1 MKILLFFLLFT
12 ISSMANMAFT
22 QNIDI
27 PGPYHWQNRI
37 VLIFAAEDDPML
49 EKQLEL
55 FEKNQGGM
63 DERDLVVFRI
73 LRDQVIQTIGDKYDK
88 KSAEKLRNQYSV
100 AEGDFSVILIGKD
113 GSKKLQ
119 QQEVLGVDK
128 LFATID
134 AMPMRRREMRKSDGN

>member
-12 ISSMANMAFT
+12 ISSMANMAFS
-22 QNIDI
+22 QNINI
-27 PGPYHWQNRI
+27 PGSYHWQNRI
-37 VLIFAAEDDPML
+37 VLIFAAGDDPML

-55 FEKNQGGM
+55 FEENQGGM

-73 LRDQVIQTIGDKYDK
+73 LHDQVIQTIGDKYDE
-88 KSAEKLRNQYSV
+88 KSARKLRGQYNV